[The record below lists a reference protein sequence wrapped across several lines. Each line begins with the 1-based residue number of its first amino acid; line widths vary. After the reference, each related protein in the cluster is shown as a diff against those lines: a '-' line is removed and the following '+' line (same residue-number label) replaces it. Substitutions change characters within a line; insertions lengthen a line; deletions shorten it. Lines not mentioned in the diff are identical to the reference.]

1 LNPKKLPAARKR
13 AVCYVRISVDRDDE
27 TSTQTQSERVRAY
40 CKAHG
45 WPIVDVIVEPG
56 RSAYRSTR
64 TSRPGF
70 KRVMGLIDS
79 GAANVLVVWKLDRAE
94 RNTEGICALVRE
106 LAERGAQFVSVTEQF
121 DTATASGRMML
132 QVLASLAEMES
143 ATKSERT
150 KAWQDHRRTNGGT
163 PTGPRP
169 FGYQRER
176 NRLIVDKAEAAVIR
190 RAARA
195 VLAGKSFRSIVRDL
209 DAAGVR
215 GKNGRAFTART
226 LQGILLGPT
235 IAACRE
241 VSPGVYVDST
251 EWRAILDRATWD
263 AVRAVLT
270 DPARRTSP
278 SNARRWLLAGIVRC
292 GRCHDNESNGWM
304 RSMPHRAGTRYH
316 CPTCALSIHAERTE
330 ECVVAALLDLLD
342 PKAWKRL
349 RQGRPSGGDHHAD
362 DAIAALY
369 ERHAAGDID
378 GVELDRLIEAL
389 RRQSNAMPRV
399 TLPDAVDLKKA
410 WPKLTLEQRRLVLS
424 AATESLTI
432 LPWMHKNGFDDRRVE
447 WTPVI

>member
-1 LNPKKLPAARKR
+1 VNPKKPAAPKR

-45 WPIVDVIVEPG
+45 WPVLDVIVEPG

-64 TSRPGF
+64 SSRPGF

-150 KAWQDHRRTNGGT
+150 KAWQDHRRTNGAT

-215 GKNGRAFTART
+215 GKNGKPMTART
-226 LQGILLGPT
+226 LQGILLNPT
-235 IAACRE
+235 TAACRE
-241 VSPGVYVDST
+241 SVPGVFVPSS
-251 EWRAILDRATWD
+251 EWKPALDRETWTQVRAI
-263 AVRAVLT
+263 LT
-270 DPARRTSP
+270 DPARRSSP
-278 SNARRWLLAGIVRC
+278 GNARRWLLSGIVRC
-292 GRCHDNESNGWM
+292 GRCHDGESNGWM
-304 RSMPHRAGTRYH
+304 RSMPHVAGTRYH
-316 CPTCALSIHAERTE
+316 CPTCGLSINAERTE

-349 RQGRPSGGDHHAD
+349 RQGRPSAD
-362 DAIAALY
+362 TDALDEAVSALY

-378 GVELDRLIEAL
+378 GVELDRLIDAL
-389 RRQSNAMPRV
+389 RRQSDAAPRV
-399 TLPDAVDLKKA
+399 TLPDVADLKKV
-410 WPKLTLEQRRLVLS
+410 WPKLDLEQRRLVLS

-447 WTPVI
+447 WVPVQ